1 MPVLLR
7 IAIRNLMEH
16 KAKSLII
23 GILIAVGV
31 VVLIVGNA
39 FMDTASLGIQRAFI
53 DNYTGHVMI
62 SGVAEGKVSLFG
74 VQSPGRMETTPTIP
88 EYRTILDHVESLEGV
103 ETVTPQLTGFGII
116 GLPEVDGRTFTLM
129 FGIEPSSYRKM
140 FDNIRFLDGRYLKP
154 GEEGVLMS
162 TDQIDRLKE
171 EIAKEQEVEVE
182 ELDVEFHAG
191 DTMRISSFGNAG
203 FKIRELPIR
212 GIFEFK
218 HTSEGVGADMI
229 TYVDAQTIRA
239 LQGLSVSTRDI
250 AELAEEET
258 FLLETDDMEGL
269 FSEETFEVEESEEVD
284 LSEDALLS
292 FPAEEAEGP
301 GKSGSTAGAAA
312 DSVPE
317 AAPEE
322 EGISEDA
329 AAEESAERGP
339 WQYILMKLENPKDL
353 LETVIRLNMWFRE
366 EGIAAQAG
374 TWEDAAG
381 PFATTADVIR
391 SVFNVA
397 IIIIGIVAIIIMMNT
412 LVISVIERTPEIGT
426 MRALGAR
433 KNFVWRMF
441 LYETLSITVVFG
453 IIGILLALIIVGI
466 LNLIGIP
473 ANNTFLKILF
483 AGDELH
489 PKISGISVLM
499 SMVIV
504 TIIGFI
510 SHLYPVSVALK
521 IQPIRA
527 IHAK

>member
-23 GILIAVGV
+23 GILIAVGM

-88 EYRTILDHVESLEGV
+88 KYRTILGHVESLEGV
-103 ETVTPQLTGFGII
+103 ETITPQLTGFGII

-140 FDNIRFLDGRYLKP
+140 FDNIRFLEGRYLKP

-162 TDQIDRLKE
+162 TDQIDRLKK
-171 EIAKEQEVEVE
+171 EIAKKQEVEVE
-182 ELDVEFHAG
+182 ELDVEFHAD

-229 TYVDAQTIRA
+229 TYVDAQTLRA
-239 LQGLSVSTRDI
+239 LQGLSVSTQDI

-292 FPAEEAEGP
+292 FPDEETEGA
-301 GKSGSTAGAAA
+301 GEGGGTAGAAA
-312 DSVPE
+312 E
-317 AAPEE
+317 A
-322 EGISEDA
+322 SA
-329 AAEESAERGP
+329 AGGP

-366 EGIAAQAG
+366 EGIAAHAG

-391 SVFNVA
+391 TVFNVA

-489 PKISGISVLM
+489 PRISGISVLM

>member
-7 IAIRNLMEH
+7 IAIRNIMEH

-62 SGVAEGKVSLFG
+62 SGVAEGKISLFG

-88 EYRTILDHVESLEGV
+88 EFRSIMEHVESLEGV
-103 ETVTPQLTGFGII
+103 KNITPQLTGFGII

-129 FGIEPSSYRKM
+129 FGIEPSSYKKM
-140 FDNIRFLDGRYLKP
+140 FDNIQFLEGRHLEAN
-154 GEEGVLMS
+154 EEGVLMS
-162 TDQIDRLKE
+162 TDQIERLKK
-171 EIAKEQEVEVE
+171 EIAAEQQAEVED
-182 ELDVEFHAG
+182 LDVEFHAG
-191 DTMRISSFGNAG
+191 DMMRVSSFGNAG
-203 FKIRELPIR
+203 FKIREIPIR

-229 TYVDAQTIRA
+229 TYVDAQTLRA
-239 LQGLSVSTRDI
+239 LQGLSISTRDI
-250 AELAEEET
+250 KELAEEET
-258 FLLETDDMEGL
+258 FLLEEEDMEGL
-269 FSEETFEVEESEEVD
+269 FSEDSFAVEESEEVD
-284 LSEDALLS
+284 LSEESLLA
-292 FPAEEAEGP
+292 FL
-301 GKSGSTAGAAA
+301 
-312 DSVPE
+312 D
-317 AAPEE
+317 EE
-322 EGISEDA
+322 ETVTAETGQTETDA
-329 AAEESAERGP
+329 SSGP
-339 WQYILMKLENPKDL
+339 WQYILLKLDNPKQI

-366 EGIAAQAG
+366 EGIAAKAG

-391 SVFNVA
+391 TVFNVA

-426 MRALGAR
+426 MRALGAK

-441 LYETLSITVVFG
+441 LFETLSITVVFG
-453 IIGILLALIIVGI
+453 IIGIILALIIVAI

-489 PKISGISVLM
+489 PRISGMSMLI

-504 TIIGFI
+504 TIIGFL

>member
-7 IAIRNLMEH
+7 IAIRNIMEH

-39 FMDTASLGIQRAFI
+39 FMDTASLGIRRAFI

-62 SGVAEGKVSLFG
+62 SGVAEGKISLFG

-88 EYRTILDHVESLEGV
+88 EFRSIMDHVESLEGV
-103 ETVTPQLTGFGII
+103 KNITPQLTGFGII

-129 FGIEPSSYRKM
+129 FGIEPSSYKKM
-140 FDNIRFLDGRYLKP
+140 FDNIQFLEGRHLAAN
-154 GEEGVLMS
+154 EEGVLMS
-162 TDQIDRLKE
+162 TDQIERLKK
-171 EIAKEQEVEVE
+171 EIAAEQQAEVED
-182 ELDVEFHAG
+182 LDVEFHAG
-191 DTMRISSFGNAG
+191 DMMRVSSLGNAG
-203 FKIRELPIR
+203 FKIREIPIR

-229 TYVDAQTIRA
+229 TYVDAQTLRA
-239 LQGLSVSTRDI
+239 LQGLSISTRDI
-250 AELAEEET
+250 KELAEEET
-258 FLLETDDMEGL
+258 FLLEEEDMEGL
-269 FSEETFEVEESEEVD
+269 FSEDSFAVEESEEVD
-284 LSEDALLS
+284 LSEESLLT
-292 FPAEEAEGP
+292 FI
-301 GKSGSTAGAAA
+301 
-312 DSVPE
+312 D
-317 AAPEE
+317 EE
-322 EGISEDA
+322 ETVTAETGQTETDA
-329 AAEESAERGP
+329 SSGP
-339 WQYILMKLENPKDL
+339 WQYILLKLDNPKQI

-366 EGIAAQAG
+366 EGIAAKAG

-391 SVFNVA
+391 TVFNVA

-426 MRALGAR
+426 MRALGAK

-441 LYETLSITVVFG
+441 LFETLSITVVFG
-453 IIGILLALIIVGI
+453 IIGIILALIIVAI

-489 PKISGISVLM
+489 PRISGMSVLI

-504 TIIGFI
+504 TIIGFL

>member
-7 IAIRNLMEH
+7 IAIRNIMEH

-39 FMDTASLGIQRAFI
+39 FMDTASLGIRRAFI

-62 SGVAEGKVSLFG
+62 SGVAEGKISLFG

-88 EYRTILDHVESLEGV
+88 EFRSIMDHVESLEGV
-103 ETVTPQLTGFGII
+103 KNITPQLTGFGII

-129 FGIEPSSYRKM
+129 FGIEPSSYKKM
-140 FDNIRFLDGRYLKP
+140 FDNIQFLEGRHLAAN
-154 GEEGVLMS
+154 EEGVLMS
-162 TDQIDRLKE
+162 TDQIERLKK
-171 EIAKEQEVEVE
+171 EIAAEQQAEVED
-182 ELDVEFHAG
+182 LDVEFHAG
-191 DTMRISSFGNAG
+191 DMMRVSSFGNAG
-203 FKIRELPIR
+203 FKIREIPIR

-229 TYVDAQTIRA
+229 TYVDAQTLRA
-239 LQGLSVSTRDI
+239 LQGLSISTRDI
-250 AELAEEET
+250 KELAEEET
-258 FLLETDDMEGL
+258 FLLEEEDMEGL
-269 FSEETFEVEESEEVD
+269 FSEDSFAVEESEEVD
-284 LSEDALLS
+284 LSEESLLT
-292 FPAEEAEGP
+292 FI
-301 GKSGSTAGAAA
+301 
-312 DSVPE
+312 D
-317 AAPEE
+317 EE
-322 EGISEDA
+322 ETVTAETGQTETDA
-329 AAEESAERGP
+329 SSGP
-339 WQYILMKLENPKDL
+339 WQYILLKLDNPKQI

-366 EGIAAQAG
+366 EGIAAKAG

-391 SVFNVA
+391 TVFNVA

-426 MRALGAR
+426 MRALGAK

-441 LYETLSITVVFG
+441 LFETLSITVVFG
-453 IIGILLALIIVGI
+453 IIGIILALIIVAI

-489 PKISGISVLM
+489 PRISGMSVLI

-504 TIIGFI
+504 TIIGFL